1 VSATGERLSEMSGAA
16 PTADAAA
23 PACQPAHKR
32 ARWSTLTPAWRGVR
46 GYARRVAPLA
56 LGHGVSRLAAFA
68 LVVFIGRF
76 LGAEALGEFSLA
88 HALGQYVMLGSDLGT
103 KAIGARTV
111 AVDPSAAAAVLPVAL
126 RKMVILAMVGSA
138 ITITYSRF
146 GPVPAQ
152 WRWFL
157 AVFVLSATPYALNI
171 DWLFWGLERF
181 DLFAW
186 WQGGVYS
193 AYAALAI
200 TLSIAA
206 KRSLYGVA
214 AGHAIAWVGG
224 ASFLWLCWTRTKK
237 LLPEVAR
244 ERSSLPAQVP
254 WRSILALGSTGVAAM
269 VLDSASLLV
278 LGAFGTP
285 RAIGEYG
292 AATKLLAPILGL
304 QTVLYF
310 GVYPW
315 LARRRPL
322 AQGERSIAWLLPA
335 SAGLLGVAVAAPLAI
350 GARPIAVLC
359 FGQSYASVAVPL
371 RALCPLIPFALAAIV
386 IRAILI
392 AHQHDTLAMAGVVA
406 GVLVSLALSGLLVP
420 RHGPVGAACATSGA
434 YAASALV
441 SLVTLWIAGRRSYAA
456 SSTPRIRTGLQA

>member
-1 VSATGERLSEMSGAA
+1 LSAVGERLSEMNDTA
-16 PTADAAA
+16 PTADA
-23 PACQPAHKR
+23 QSVR
-32 ARWSTLTPAWRGVR
+32 VSARWSTLAPAWREAR

-56 LGHGVSRLAAFA
+56 LGHGISRLSAFA
-68 LVVFIGRF
+68 LVIFIGRF

-126 RKMVILAMVGSA
+126 RKMVILAMVAAAAA
-138 ITITYSRF
+138 IIYSRF

-157 AVFVLSATPYALNI
+157 VVFVLSAAPYALNI

-181 DLFAW
+181 DLFAY

-200 TLSIAA
+200 TLSIVAA

-214 AGHAIAWVGG
+214 AGHAIAWIGG
-224 ASFLWLCWTRTKK
+224 AGFLWLCWTRTRRR
-237 LLPEVAR
+237 LPGASR
-244 ERSSLPAQVP
+244 ERSTAPPQVA

-322 AQGERSIAWLLPA
+322 SQGERSIAWLLPA
-335 SAGLLGVAVAAPLAI
+335 CAGLLGAIFAAPLAI

-359 FGQSYASVAVPL
+359 FGQSYAGVAVPL
-371 RALCPLIPFALAAIV
+371 RALCPLIPFALAGV
-386 IRAILI
+386 VTRAILI
-392 AHQHDTLAMAGVVA
+392 AHEHDRLAMAGVVA

-420 RHGPVGAACATSGA
+420 RHGPLGAACATSGA

-441 SLVTLWIAGRRSYAA
+441 SLVALWIAGGQSDAA
-456 SSTPRIRTGLQA
+456 SGTPRIATGSQP